1 MELLE
6 VVHRR
11 RMTRSYTD
19 EPVDRQVIED
29 MLAAAVR
36 APSAGFSQGWAFL
49 VLDTHRDVG
58 RYWAATTGSDS
69 APDAWLTGMRR
80 APVLIVALSCKEAY
94 LSRYA
99 EDDKARQNPGWRD
112 RAELRWPVPYW
123 HMDTAMAVVLMLLV
137 AEDAGLGACFFGVP
151 GESTAAVRASF
162 GVPADHVP
170 VGVVSVGHRGPPLAA
185 GSPSRRARR
194 PLGDVV
200 HRGHWLG

>member
-19 EPVDRQVIED
+19 EPVDQRVVDD
-29 MLAAAVR
+29 MLMAAVR

-49 VLDTHRDVG
+49 VLDTRPDVG
-58 RYWAATTGSDS
+58 RYWAATTRPDI

-80 APVLIVALSCKEAY
+80 APVLIVAFSCKETY

-99 EDDKARQNPGWRD
+99 ANDKARRDRGWRD
-112 RAELRWPVPYW
+112 RAESRWPVPYW
-123 HMDTAMAVVLMLLV
+123 HTDTAMAVLLMLLV

-151 GESTAAVRASF
+151 GESTGAVREAF

-170 VGVVSVGHRGPPLAA
+170 VGVVSVGHRAPALAQ

-194 PLGDVV
+194 PLTDVV
-200 HRGHWLG
+200 HRGHWQG